1 MKVTNMVKQIPMKH
15 LAFFSLLCSS
25 AASAAERP
33 NIIYIFTD
41 QQTASAMSCAGNP
54 DLHTPNLDRLA
65 AAGVMFNNA
74 YCTAPLSGP
83 SRGAMF
89 TGHYPD
95 AVGLSVN
102 GSPIP
107 DSLRTQT
114 LGTLIKNA
122 GYDCAYGIFLFL
134 MSPTKNTASTT
145 FTNIVTTDWRKL
157 APNTSHANIK
167 SLFSW

>member
-1 MKVTNMVKQIPMKH
+1 
-15 LAFFSLLCSS
+15 
-25 AASAAERP
+25 
-33 NIIYIFTD
+33 
-41 QQTASAMSCAGNP
+41 
-54 DLHTPNLDRLA
+54 
-65 AAGVMFNNA
+65 MFNNA

-107 DSLRTQT
+107 DSLRRQT

-122 GYDCAYGIFLFL
+122 GYDCAYGGKWHLPL
-134 MSPTKNTASTT
+134 LDVPTKNTASTT

-167 SLFSW
+167 SLFPGSFL